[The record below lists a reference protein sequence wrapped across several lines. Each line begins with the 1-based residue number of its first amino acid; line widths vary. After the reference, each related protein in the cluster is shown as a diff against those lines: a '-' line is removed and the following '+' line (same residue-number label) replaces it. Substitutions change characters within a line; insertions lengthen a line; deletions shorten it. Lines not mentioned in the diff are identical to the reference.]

1 MAVSGNGRYMTTD
14 STKVDEPIKVDKTSK
29 VEEAETVDVPPPPTE
44 KVLHCE
50 HADYYE
56 FCNPLIML
64 YGYLCSLDFA
74 LNEI

>member
-14 STKVDEPIKVDKTSK
+14 STKFDEPFKVDKTSK
-29 VEEAETVDVPPPPTE
+29 VEEAETGEVPPPPTE

-50 HADYYE
+50 DADSYE
-56 FCNPLIML
+56 CCNPLIML
-64 YGYLCSLDFA
+64 YGFLCSLDFV